1 MVVGSWE
8 LLDVACSGPPSLTT
22 TLSSPLT
29 AWSEV
34 LNFQLLACSSCLDGS
49 SQKKVASVSPLTPL
63 VRHCMGVVF
72 DLSDSAAFKCKVSN
86 TMSRVEQISEIAK
99 LLDSGHVTQH
109 DAQKLRGR
117 MQFVEPQIY

>member
-1 MVVGSWE
+1 MFW
-8 LLDVACSGPPSLTT
+8 
-22 TLSSPLT
+22 SSFFDDYI
-29 AWSEV
+29 V
-34 LNFQLLACSSCLDGS
+34 F
-49 SQKKVASVSPLTPL
+49 TPHCL
-63 VRHCMGVVF
+63 VRSAELSAVGLFKLLGWIFAEEGRKCKPFDTTCEALGVVC